1 MPQPGAIP
9 AEIPLP
15 PSGGSVFYSLIPFTQ
30 DPEPSLGPGA
40 VDADMSDAK
49 PTYLTKEG
57 LQKLKDELQFLKT
70 KERARIA
77 QAIAD
82 ARAQGDL
89 SENAEYDAAKDEQG
103 LLEAKIAKLDDTVA
117 NARLLDESQI
127 DASKAYILSTVKVK
141 NTANGMEQT
150 YTLVSPQE
158 ADFATGRISVKSP
171 IGEGLLGTQVGDKV
185 MIKVPAGKVTL
196 EVLDISRG

>member
-1 MPQPGAIP
+1 
-9 AEIPLP
+9 
-15 PSGGSVFYSLIPFTQ
+15 
-30 DPEPSLGPGA
+30 
-40 VDADMSDAK
+40 MSDAK

-171 IGEGLLGTQVGDKV
+171 IGEGLLGTEVGDKV
-185 MIKVPAGKVTL
+185 VIKVPAGKVTL

>member
-1 MPQPGAIP
+1 
-9 AEIPLP
+9 
-15 PSGGSVFYSLIPFTQ
+15 
-30 DPEPSLGPGA
+30 
-40 VDADMSDAK
+40 MSDPK

-77 QAIAD
+77 EAIAD

-103 LLEAKIAKLDDTVA
+103 LLEAKIAKLEDTVA
-117 NARLLDESQI
+117 NARLLDESLI
-127 DASKAYILSTVKVK
+127 DTSRAYILSTVKVR

-185 MIKVPAGKVTL
+185 VIKVPAGKVTL
-196 EVLDISRG
+196 EVLELSRG